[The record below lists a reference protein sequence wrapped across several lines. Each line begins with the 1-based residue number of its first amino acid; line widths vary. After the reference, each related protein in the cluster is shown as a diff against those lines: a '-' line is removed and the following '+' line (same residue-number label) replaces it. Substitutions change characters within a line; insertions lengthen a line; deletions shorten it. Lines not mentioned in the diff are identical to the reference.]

1 MSQASITSRSFQS
14 KRNDDLVTMIREIF
28 AATPLAI
35 VWNAL
40 RARPAQR
47 RTR

>member
-1 MSQASITSRSFQS
+1 MSQASITSRSFRS
-14 KRNDDLVTMIREIF
+14 KRNDDLLTMIREIF

-40 RARPAQR
+40 RAQPARR

>member
-1 MSQASITSRSFQS
+1 MSQASITSKSFRSARS
-14 KRNDDLVTMIREIF
+14 NDLLTLIREIF

-40 RARPAQR
+40 RAQPAQR
-47 RTR
+47 RGR